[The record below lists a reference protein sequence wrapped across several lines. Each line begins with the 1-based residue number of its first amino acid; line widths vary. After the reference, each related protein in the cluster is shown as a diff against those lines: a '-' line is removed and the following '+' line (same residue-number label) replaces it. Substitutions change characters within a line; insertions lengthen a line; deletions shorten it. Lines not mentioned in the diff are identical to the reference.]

1 MVGCMPIVTQVKVRQ
16 PADQDLVARTFVVA
30 GVGNGFEGTI
40 GMRVLDSRGR
50 VLAQGSAQSA
60 GGMAGVGEFSTT
72 LSFATPPRAGTKV
85 VLQVFG
91 DNPGLPDEGPDPGFN
106 LQEVRLIVFPDL
118 AGWLLYRV
126 EPGDTLTAI
135 VRKLRPFTRVTVAQ
149 VVAAN
154 PRISDPDLI
163 KTGWKLRIPQLT

>member
-1 MVGCMPIVTQVKVRQ
+1 MPIVTQVKVRQ
-16 PADQDLVARTFVVA
+16 PADRDLVAKSFVVA
-30 GVGNGFEGTI
+30 GIGNGFEGTI

-72 LSFATPPRAGTKV
+72 LTFGTPPRAGTKV

-91 DNPGLPDEGPDPGFN
+91 DNPGLPDEGPAPGFD
-106 LQEVRLIVFPDL
+106 LQEVRLVVFPDL

-126 EPGDTLTAI
+126 EPGDTLTGI
-135 VRKLRPFTRVTVAQ
+135 IRKLRPFTRVTVAQ

-163 KTGWKLRIPQLT
+163 KVGWKLRIPQLP

>member
-1 MVGCMPIVTQVKVRQ
+1 MPIVTQVKVRQ
-16 PADQDLVARTFVVA
+16 PVDQELVAASFVVA

-50 VLAQGSAQSA
+50 VLAHGSAQSA
-60 GGMAGVGEFSTT
+60 GGMAGVGEYSTT
-72 LSFATPPRAGTKV
+72 LTIAPLPRPGTKV

-106 LQEVRLIVFPDL
+106 LQEVRLIVFVNL

-126 EPGDTLTAI
+126 ERGDTLTGIA
-135 VRKLRPFTRVTVAQ
+135 RKLRPFTRVTVGQ
-149 VVAAN
+149 IVAAN
-154 PRISDPDLI
+154 PRITDPDLI
-163 KTGWKLRIPQLT
+163 KTGWRLRIPQLP

>member
-1 MVGCMPIVTQVKVRQ
+1 MPIVTQVKVRQ
-16 PADQDLVARTFVVA
+16 PADQDLVGESFVVA
-30 GVGNGFEGTI
+30 GIGAGFEGTI
-40 GMRVLDSRGR
+40 GLRVLDSRGR

-72 LSFATPPRAGTKV
+72 LTFPTPPRAGTKV
-85 VLQVFG
+85 VLQAFG

-106 LQEVRLIVFPDL
+106 LQEVRLIVFPTL
-118 AGWLLYRV
+118 AGWIHYRV
-126 EPGDTLTAI
+126 EGGDTLTTI

-163 KTGWKLRIPQLT
+163 KVGWKLRVPQLS